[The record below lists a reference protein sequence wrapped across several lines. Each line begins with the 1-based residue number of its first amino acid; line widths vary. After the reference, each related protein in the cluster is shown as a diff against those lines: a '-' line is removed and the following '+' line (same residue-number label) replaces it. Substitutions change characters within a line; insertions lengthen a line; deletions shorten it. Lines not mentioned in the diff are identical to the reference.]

1 MMYRGIEYV
10 VSENNVHVINSYQI
24 KNDEIKRDFITHLLV
39 NVKGLADCR
48 SAQSMFNEWKVHNA
62 LYQRGKQVE
71 RTKDV
76 DFEFNQKWYLAI
88 AYWFVSKILKER

>member
-24 KNDEIKRDFITHLLV
+24 KNDETKRDFIMHLLV
-39 NVKGLADCR
+39 SVKGLADCR
-48 SAQSMFNEWKVHNA
+48 SQQSMFDEWKVHNA

-76 DFEFNQKWYLAI
+76 DFEFNQKWYFAI
-88 AYWFVSKILKER
+88 GYWFLSKILKER